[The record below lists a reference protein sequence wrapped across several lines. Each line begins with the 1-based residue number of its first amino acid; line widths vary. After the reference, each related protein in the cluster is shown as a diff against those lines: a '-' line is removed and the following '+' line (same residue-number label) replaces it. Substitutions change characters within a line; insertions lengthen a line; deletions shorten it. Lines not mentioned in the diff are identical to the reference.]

1 MNIPPDRVVSTGR
14 RAPRTPC
21 AANGCPF
28 LCRATYCP
36 LHNRVDPVPDTDA
49 TQNPGVSVTEPRAL
63 LPWRSARNPWQ
74 ASASFPR
81 CDPASAPAAGEQ
93 LTEPIPGGTP
103 KPHHP

>member
-49 TQNPGVSVTEPRAL
+49 TQNPGV
-63 LPWRSARNPWQ
+63 
-74 ASASFPR
+74 
-81 CDPASAPAAGEQ
+81 
-93 LTEPIPGGTP
+93 
-103 KPHHP
+103 